1 MPRAG
6 ATSVRSQQMQA
17 RRFLLVSL
25 AIFAALS
32 LARPAQC
39 LDWPDKPVRIIVPFA
54 AGGNNDII
62 ARIIAQRLGEVFGQQ
77 FVVDDRPGASGT
89 IAAQATAR
97 APADGYTLLFAN
109 VSVIAI
115 APAMMRTAYD
125 PVKDFAP
132 ICNIGTYPVVLVVH
146 PSTPVTNVAGFV
158 DYVRRQPVKLAYAT
172 SGPGSLSHLG
182 MAMFLKRAGLDMTPV
197 MYRGGAPA
205 LGDVIAG
212 HVATYFANLP
222 VAVPQGESGALRL
235 LAVSTEKRAPQI
247 PDVPTF
253 IESGFPGFKILTW
266 NGLMAP
272 AGTPRAIIDRIA
284 TEISLAVQDRKFA
297 ELLVKNGIDPLGS
310 GPEDFAATI
319 AADVALWG
327 EAVRIAGATEN

>member
-1 MPRAG
+1 
-6 ATSVRSQQMQA
+6 MQA

-25 AIFAALS
+25 AIFAALG
-32 LARPAQC
+32 LACPAQSQ
-39 LDWPDKPVRIIVPFA
+39 DWPQKPVRIIVPFA
-54 AGGNNDII
+54 AGGNNDIV
-62 ARIIAQRLGEVFGQQ
+62 ARILAQRLGEVFGQQ
-77 FVVDDRPGASGT
+77 FVVEDRPGASGT

-97 APADGYTLLFAN
+97 APSDGYTLLFAN

-115 APAMMRTAYD
+115 APAVTRTAYD
-125 PVKDFAP
+125 PVKDFTP

-146 PSTPVTNVAGFV
+146 PSTPVTTAAGFI
-158 DYVRRQPVKLAYAT
+158 DYVRKQPVKLAYAT

-205 LGDVIAG
+205 LADVIAG

-222 VAVPQGESGALRL
+222 VAVPLGENGALRL

-253 IESGFPGFKILTW
+253 IEAGFPGFKILAW

-272 AGTPRAIIDRIA
+272 AGTPRAIVDVIA
-284 TEISLAVQDRKFA
+284 KEVSRAVQDPKFA
-297 ELLVKNGIDPLGS
+297 ELLVKNGVDPVGS
-310 GPEDFAATI
+310 SPEEFAATV
-319 AADVALWG
+319 AADVALWA
-327 EAVRIAGATEN
+327 EAVRIAGAVN